1 MEYPQSRKPWSSDV
15 SCTACNLT
23 DLCLP
28 GGMPENEVSLLSQ
41 LVRRNRTIQRGEY
54 IYHAGDRYTGVF
66 SLKSGTAKLVLT
78 DRHGYESI
86 IAVLLPGEL
95 QGFDGMATGRYQCS
109 LIALEMSSY
118 CELTSHD
125 IAYMSSNTQG
135 IHKLIQQKTCEQMDR
150 YIQRIATS
158 HRPAE
163 ERLAQFLVDLTQR
176 YIQRGFSAKEVNLSL
191 TRQEIGSHL
200 GLALET
206 VSRLLG
212 KFEVSNI
219 ISVDRKKIQIM
230 NMDALR
236 TICGG

>member
-1 MEYPQSRKPWSSDV
+1 MEPPQSRKPWLSDV

-23 DLCLP
+23 DICLP
-28 GGMPENEVSLLSQ
+28 SGMSDSEINQLSK
-41 LVRRNRTIQRGEY
+41 LVRRSRTIQRGEY

-109 LIALEMSSY
+109 LVALEMSSF

-125 IAYMSSNTQG
+125 IAYMSTNTQVLQ
-135 IHKLIQQKTCEQMDR
+135 KLIQQKTCEQMDR
-150 YIQRIATS
+150 YLRRIATS

-176 YIQRGFSAKEVNLSL
+176 YLERGFSSKEINLSL

-230 NMDALR
+230 DMEALR
-236 TICGG
+236 RASGS